1 MSTIHLW
8 DNSWHVSEPTGEQK
22 DSFGR
27 KAIELNKCCDSKSI
41 KAKALRPLSQTTIGK
56 LMEDEGNEV
65 IVWPN
70 SFNEGYEELKD
81 QFIFNITEKA
91 DETINSITTNNV
103 VGFIGIGSDG
113 KGKSKVDIHIH
124 SRFSPDKPN
133 NKGKVNDNFLYY
145 MLEKTMSINQFN
157 WDTSSSKDGPQVF
170 DFLLFFFPKLLK
182 EAMSQGMYKKY
193 VYHEYNDAN
202 IRGVIDVNR
211 HIRLNIPVNGKIA
224 YRTREFCYDNPVTQ
238 LIRHTIEFIRRKSFG
253 KSILHNDPDTE
264 GYVQQIIQATPTY
277 QAQQRQAVINDNL
290 RPVIHPY
297 YTKYTALQKLCLR
310 ILRYEK
316 LSYGEA
322 NDNKIHGILI
332 DAAWLWEE
340 YIGVVLSQ
348 GTDIKHYTRKN
359 SHYHLFKDEAGSF
372 QKIIPD
378 YYDGDSIV
386 ADAKYI
392 PLNRSRELDAEKAAP
407 IYYKTIMYMYR
418 FETSNGFLFHPV
430 SKVKEDEE
438 TDEIVAVGEESIVE
452 NDYTIEGR
460 SDRHLYKVGLVVS
473 DEANKDSENKRNNN
487 NFNTWMEYR
496 NAMKDREDAF
506 RERVV
511 KLININP

>member
-1 MSTIHLW
+1 MSIVHLW

-27 KAIELNKCCDSKSI
+27 KAIELNKCCGSKSI
-41 KAKALRPLSQTTIGK
+41 KAKALRSLSQTTIGK

-81 QFIFNITEKA
+81 QLIFNITEKA
-91 DETINSITTNNV
+91 NETINSITTNNV
-103 VGFIGIGSDG
+103 VGFIGLGSNG
-113 KGKSKVDIHIH
+113 KGKSKVDIRIH
-124 SRFSPDKPN
+124 SRFASSEKD
-133 NKGKVNDNFLYY
+133 DYFLYY

-182 EAMSQGMYKKY
+182 EALSQGMYKKY

-264 GYVQQIIQATPTY
+264 ACVQQIIQATPTY
-277 QAQQRQAVINDNL
+277 QAQQRQAVINENL
-290 RPVIHPY
+290 RPVIHPF

-310 ILRYEK
+310 ILRHEK
-316 LSYGEA
+316 LSYGQA

-340 YIGVVLSQ
+340 YVGRILSEK
-348 GTDIKHYTRKN
+348 GTGLAHYTRSSRFRLLQTTNGK
-359 SHYHLFKDEAGSF
+359 HF
-372 QKIIPD
+372 QQVIPD
-378 YYDGDSIV
+378 YYDKERKLV

-392 PLNRSRELDAEKAAP
+392 PLHRYDHLDADRASAV
-407 IYYKTIMYMYR
+407 YYKTIMYMYR
-418 FETSNGFLFHPV
+418 FDTKKGFLFHPC
-430 SKVKEDEE
+430 SCEDAKKAK
-438 TDEIVAVGEESIVE
+438 DNPNLSHLDIGDRSIKGS
-452 NDYTIEGR
+452 YQIE
-460 SDRHLYKVGLVVS
+460 
-473 DEANKDSENKRNNN
+473 
-487 NFNTWMEYR
+487 
-496 NAMKDREDAF
+496 DREDCHLHEVGMIIPTAEKYEEF
-506 RERVV
+506 QKGMNGAEGQFISQIENCLTSYIE
-511 KLININP
+511 K

>member
-41 KAKALRPLSQTTIGK
+41 KAKALRSLSQTTIGK

-81 QFIFNITEKA
+81 QLIFNITEKA
-91 DETINSITTNNV
+91 NETINSITTNNV
-103 VGFIGIGSDG
+103 VGFIGLGSNG
-113 KGKSKVDIHIH
+113 KGKSKVDIRIH
-124 SRFSPDKPN
+124 SRFASSEKD
-133 NKGKVNDNFLYY
+133 DYFLYY

-157 WDTSSSKDGPQVF
+157 WDTSSSKDGPQVI

-182 EAMSQGMYKKY
+182 EALSQGMYKKY

-211 HIRLNIPVNGKIA
+211 HIRLNIPANGKIA

-277 QAQQRQAVINDNL
+277 QAQQRQAVINENL

-359 SHYHLFKDEAGSF
+359 SHYHLFKDDGGSF

-378 YYDGDSIV
+378 YYDGGSIV

-392 PLNRSRELDAEKAAP
+392 PLNRSRELDAGRAAP
-407 IYYKTIMYMYR
+407 IYYKTIMYMFR
-418 FETSNGFLFHPV
+418 FETSKGFLFHPV
-430 SKVKEDEE
+430 SKKKEDEE
-438 TDEIVAVGEESIVE
+438 TDEIVAEDVE
-452 NDYTIEGR
+452 QYVCSDYMIEGN

-473 DEANKDSENKRNNN
+473 DDTNKDSGNKRNNN
-487 NFNTWMEYR
+487 NTWMEYR
-496 NAMKDREDAF
+496 NAMKDRENAF

-511 KLININP
+511 ELINNP

>member
-27 KAIELNKCCDSKSI
+27 KAIELNKCYDSKSI
-41 KAKALRPLSQTTIGK
+41 KAKALRSLSQTTIGK
-56 LMEDEGNEV
+56 LMEDEENEV

-81 QFIFNITEKA
+81 QLIFNITEKA
-91 DETINSITTNNV
+91 NEMINSITTNNV
-103 VGFIGIGSDG
+103 VGFIGLGSNG
-113 KGKSKVDIHIH
+113 KGKNKIDIRIH
-124 SRFSPDKPN
+124 SRFASSEKD
-133 NKGKVNDNFLYY
+133 DYFLYY

-182 EAMSQGMYKKY
+182 EALSQGMYKKY

-277 QAQQRQAVINDNL
+277 QVQQRQAVINENL

-340 YIGVVLSQ
+340 YVAKVLSE
-348 GTDIKHYTRKN
+348 GENGLKHYIRKGRD
-359 SHYHLFKDEAGSF
+359 YHLFIKGDKAF
-372 QKIIPD
+372 QQIIPD
-378 YYDGDSIV
+378 YYDEDNHIV

-392 PLNRSRELDAEKAAP
+392 PLHRYDRLDADRASAV
-407 IYYKTIMYMYR
+407 YYKTIMYMYR
-418 FETSNGFLFHPV
+418 FNTEKGFLFHPV
-430 SKVKEDEE
+430 AQNEAEDANVLLD
-438 TDEIVAVGEESIVE
+438 TYD
-452 NDYTIEGR
+452 IEGR
-460 SDRHLYKVGLVVS
+460 EGCKLHKVGLVVPEISS
-473 DEANKDSENKRNNN
+473 DDNYMKFKKLMQGNVGREEEFVERIKIAAN
-487 NFNTWMEYR
+487 
-496 NAMKDREDAF
+496 
-506 RERVV
+506 
-511 KLININP
+511 L